1 MKTDRR
7 NFLKLLGS
15 TGLAAPLRKIQ
26 PAIDKARIAIAHR
39 VIKILLPSNGVYVPS
54 ITGCAMV
61 DFFLSMDH
69 PQQIMPCGCVC
80 TPEGDLIEG
89 CEEEKRLKA
98 ILDRTQQ
105 SIYRAANGG
114 SALTWEEYR
123 AFRDA
128 VQSYIRHFRATVV
141 RVGEDSTYNRNF
153 KTGRGVRL

>member
-15 TGLAAPLRKIQ
+15 TGLAAPLQRLQ
-26 PAIDKARIAIAHR
+26 PTIDKARVAIAKR
-39 VIKILLPSNGVYVPS
+39 VIKILLPSNGVYVPQ

-89 CEEEKRLKA
+89 CEEEKRLKT
-98 ILDRTQQ
+98 ILDGVQLA
-105 SIYRAANGG
+105 ICRAANGG
-114 SALTWEEYR
+114 SALTWEEYKS
-123 AFRDA
+123 FRDA
-128 VQSYIRHFRATVV
+128 VKFYIHHCRATVV
-141 RVGEDSTYNRNF
+141 RTGGELRAGRNAR
-153 KTGRGVRL
+153 TGKEIRL